1 MSLPNYREI
10 KRFRTKHELETDR
23 EMVIP
28 LQGRDIQRKYLVV
41 TNYLGKYKNLMDFRL
56 ESFHPVTIRILANS
70 ITDIRYRRVRVT
82 QITKGQDDAFAS
94 LQAFP
99 TTRHEQFI
107 GTIVIVIEIHD
118 LNINK

>member
-1 MSLPNYREI
+1 
-10 KRFRTKHELETDR
+10 
-23 EMVIP
+23 MVIP

-56 ESFHPVTIRILANS
+56 ESFHPVTIRILAKS

-94 LQAFP
+94 LQTFP

-107 GTIVIVIEIHD
+107 SSVIVMVKIHN
-118 LNINK
+118 LNINKCYLHI